1 MDEYD
6 SLDVKTEELRMEEQA
21 RLKDIYE
28 EMHNLWFM
36 EKVKAR
42 QISRNRDIKDGGAEI
57 LPIFDIVANQRRRK
71 ILVHSVDCPVGVT
84 DNSKML

>member
-28 EMHNLWFM
+28 EMHNLWLM

-42 QISRNRDIKDGGAEI
+42 QISRNRDIKE
-57 LPIFDIVANQRRRK
+57 
-71 ILVHSVDCPVGVT
+71 VGRNT
-84 DNSKML
+84 TYF

>member
-42 QISRNRDIKDGGAEI
+42 QISRNRDIKDGGGRNTTY
-57 LPIFDIVANQRRRK
+57 F
-71 ILVHSVDCPVGVT
+71 
-84 DNSKML
+84 